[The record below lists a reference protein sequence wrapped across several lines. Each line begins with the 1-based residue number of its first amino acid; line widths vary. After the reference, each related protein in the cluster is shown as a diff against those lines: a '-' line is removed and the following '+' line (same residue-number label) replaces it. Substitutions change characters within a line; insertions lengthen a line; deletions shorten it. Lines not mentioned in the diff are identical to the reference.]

1 MANLESARAR
11 WLGQRRFCLFV
22 DYAMQF
28 AFRDRFEK
36 TAHFRFIA
44 THLKFHPSVD
54 QVADPSFHL
63 KSFGDVPHR
72 PAEANALDRSF
83 VENLER
89 DHLFSRCS
97 ILDTR
102 SSLSEPPPV
111 N

>member
-1 MANLESARAR
+1 
-11 WLGQRRFCLFV
+11 
-22 DYAMQF
+22 MQF
-28 AFRDRFEK
+28 AFCDRIEK

-44 THLKFHPSVD
+44 AHLKFHPPVD

-63 KSFGDVPHR
+63 KSLGDVPHR

-102 SSLSEPPPV
+102 SSIPESKPV
-111 N
+111 HGLTQMPGYSSSAC